1 MALVAIPF
9 ITHSSY
15 ASALFS
21 RLFQTLKA
29 ALTRR
34 FGAANLGRQK
44 GESEAMYSSIL
55 VPVIALVAWTIV
67 IMVWMV
73 VTRFAAMK
81 RKGISLKGRV
91 GGRGGVQLEGVVE
104 DEVMWKAH
112 NYMHLVEQPT
122 LFYAIALTLAVGHG
136 GGGWSTIL
144 AWAYVGFR
152 IVHSLVQTTVNIVTY
167 RFILWALSSLAL
179 VGLVVQAVRM
189 VCAYMAYA
197 N

>member
-1 MALVAIPF
+1 
-9 ITHSSY
+9 
-15 ASALFS
+15 
-21 RLFQTLKA
+21 
-29 ALTRR
+29 
-34 FGAANLGRQK
+34 
-44 GESEAMYSSIL
+44 MYSPIL
-55 VPVIALVAWTIV
+55 VPVIALVAWTLL

-73 VTRFAAMK
+73 VSRFAAMK

-122 LFYAIALTLAVGHG
+122 LFYAIALTLAVGGAG
-136 GGGWSTIL
+136 GGYSAIL

-152 IVHSLVQTTVNIVTY
+152 IIHSLVQTTVNIVTY

-179 VGLVVQAVRM
+179 IGLTVQAAR
-189 VCAYMAYA
+189 MAYA
-197 N
+197 YISYAP